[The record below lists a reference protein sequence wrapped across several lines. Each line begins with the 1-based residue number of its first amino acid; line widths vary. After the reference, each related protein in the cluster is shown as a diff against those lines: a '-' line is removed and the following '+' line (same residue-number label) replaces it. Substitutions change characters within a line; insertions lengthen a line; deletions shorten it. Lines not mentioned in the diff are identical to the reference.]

1 MDDRLDASG
10 VDAVDGE
17 IEVPAELE
25 AEYRDRSRRN
35 PDYERTFAGRRGD
48 GRGGRTGQMKWH
60 KVKNVLEKSERD
72 VEIELTALGEGERN
86 QYNEDREALQS
97 ELELLKTLARTI
109 DEWLL
114 ERSRRVLERMMEARG
129 R

>member
-1 MDDRLDASG
+1 
-10 VDAVDGE
+10 
-17 IEVPAELE
+17 
-25 AEYRDRSRRN
+25 
-35 PDYERTFAGRRGD
+35 
-48 GRGGRTGQMKWH
+48 MKWH

-86 QYNEDREALQS
+86 QHNEDREALQS